1 MKNAEIT
8 RLLAEVRGG
17 NAGAESRLASV
28 VYDELH
34 RLAAHYMHGERPN
47 HSLQAT
53 ILVHEAFIRLVD
65 QDDQSWQNRSH
76 FFAAAAQIMR
86 HILIDY
92 ARSRRAEK
100 RGGGQ
105 LVVQL
110 DDAMVFS
117 DDNCEEWIAVDQAL
131 NRLAER
137 DARLARIVEMRFFAG
152 LTEEEIGEVLG
163 VSPRTVK
170 RDWKVAKAWLHGEL
184 SSVKTDDSGPMA
196 SRQRDHR

>member
-17 NAGAESRLASV
+17 NAEAESRLASV

-34 RLAAHYMHGERPN
+34 RLAAYYMHGERPN

-65 QDDQSWQNRSH
+65 QDDQNWQNRSH

-105 LVVQL
+105 PVVQL
-110 DDAMVFS
+110 DEAMVFS

-131 NRLAER
+131 DRLGER